1 MVGKR
6 SRSLDFGPPEVT
18 AYWSGA
24 DWLEAD
30 VPSTGAV
37 KGILCA
43 VAGSKQSARYP
54 RVLGALVAARTE
66 LISEATGAY

>member
-1 MVGKR
+1 MGRRR
-6 SRSLDFGPPEVT
+6 SGGLDFGPPEVT